1 MDSII
6 YDLWEEFTNVGY
18 MIRKSDKDGNA
29 GWESIKV
36 LIPTLSVVWSEKSK
50 TYFDKLVE
58 LGVNGAETPEVAT
71 LSKSEWERHHYLIQ
85 HGRIIKRNPEG
96 NLQRLLQIAYN
107 AGQFKAELEKDAYPI
122 DQLKYYLVNDL
133 NKVTSYIEKIDKI
146 PDAALETL
154 KQAFKQPTT
163 PTALPTAL
171 PTPSGTVSEA
181 IITSETPAKISSY
194 INFTYNGGGL
204 NSRGQN
210 EPLYRS
216 YLREYITKL
225 KY

>member
-6 YDLWEEFTNVGY
+6 YDLWEEFTNFGY
-18 MIRKSDKDGNA
+18 MIRKSDKDGIA

-85 HGRIIKRNPEG
+85 HGRIIIKNPEG
-96 NLQRLLQIAYN
+96 NLGKLLQIAYN
-107 AGQFKAELEKDAYPI
+107 AGQFRAELEKNAYPI
-122 DQLKYYLVNDL
+122 DQLKYYIVHDL

-146 PDAALETL
+146 PNDALETL
-154 KQAFKQPTT
+154 QKGFK
-163 PTALPTAL
+163 
-171 PTPSGTVSEA
+171 PTPSGTSEPKSLGSVTEA
-181 IITSETPAKISSY
+181 VVTSETPAKINSY
-194 INFTYNGGGL
+194 INFTYSGGGL
-204 NSRGQN
+204 NGRKDN

-216 YLREYITKL
+216 YLREYIRKL